1 MRYIVF
7 AAVLLAASAPAG
19 EISFDFSLPRG
30 VRLVTEYAGGAL
42 PECPGGLTWFDE
54 GQPNLPVVT
63 HTFVIPQGM
72 SVTGAEMEIVTE
84 AVIDGF
90 HNVLP
95 VRVTSRSFLKSGP
108 NSRDSFGEGPGPFLR
123 DPGIYLSDEVFP
135 ASPVVATCT
144 GTRTGFQLGSVSISP
159 FSYNPLSGRLSV
171 ITEARI
177 TLSYSPDPAVERLCL
192 TEGQIGHARAILE
205 NIVDNPRDLEACRP
219 EERETDD
226 SWPVWVAIGPA
237 SIEATLQPLV
247 DHRNSTGLE
256 AAYVTLD
263 SIYANYTGYD
273 TQEQI
278 RNYLKH
284 AYENQGLIYALIV
297 GDWGPTQ
304 RISSLVVG
312 GDSLMLAQTADLYFS
327 DLTRMWD
334 GDGDHLYGENTDW
347 IDYYSDITVGRFS
360 SDVQLHIATMVSKA
374 IAYET
379 ESAEG
384 AWRTTALLCGAGL
397 WPDVEPDGYWG
408 SFVCDSISKRI
419 PPSWTQI
426 RRYESRSGH
435 PNDQI
440 DIINRGASYVSDQGH
455 GGPGG
460 VYWYYSPGNMFTNQ
474 NYTGM
479 SNSDKLTIF
488 HSMAC
493 DPGMLSVNGCS
504 AERLMMWPDGG
515 AVAVMYNS
523 NYGWGTPPSVGPSEW
538 LEIHFANQL
547 FVFGIQRI
555 GDMQAAAKDAFKAA
569 GGMILQNWV
578 LQENNYLGDPAEVF
592 VSRQTGIEG
601 GQQSPESGT
610 LLGPASPNPA
620 RGAFSVSW
628 SLPGPAVFDATLEM
642 YDLSGRRVW
651 SCDLQAG
658 SGASGTVMVPGTD
671 GTGTRLPSG
680 CYLLR
685 LDSSSGSAAS
695 MVVLLG
701 K

>member
-1 MRYIVF
+1 
-7 AAVLLAASAPAG
+7 
-19 EISFDFSLPRG
+19 
-30 VRLVTEYAGGAL
+30 
-42 PECPGGLTWFDE
+42 
-54 GQPNLPVVT
+54 
-63 HTFVIPQGM
+63 
-72 SVTGAEMEIVTE
+72 
-84 AVIDGF
+84 
-90 HNVLP
+90 
-95 VRVTSRSFLKSGP
+95 
-108 NSRDSFGEGPGPFLR
+108 
-123 DPGIYLSDEVFP
+123 
-135 ASPVVATCT
+135 
-144 GTRTGFQLGSVSISP
+144 
-159 FSYNPLSGRLSV
+159 
-171 ITEARI
+171 
-177 TLSYSPDPAVERLCL
+177 CL

-671 GTGTRLPSG
+671 GTGTQLPSG

-695 MVVLLG
+695 MVILLG